1 MPTDHEIDVKNLKYE
16 MEIFYEKVGL
26 DLQYHDKGGEA
37 KTLHW
42 SDPEN
47 KKNQYHM
54 DSITSE
60 YFTTLEAVKALQLVN
75 AVLEKI
81 TEGKIFYE
89 SKKCLNC
96 GKPSKDREFCSEN
109 CLNEHLSKLGTPEEI
124 KRLQE
129 IGNNKETSSL

>member
-1 MPTDHEIDVKNLKYE
+1 
-16 MEIFYEKVGL
+16 MENFYDKVGL
-26 DLQYHDKGGEA
+26 DLQFHDKGGEA

-47 KKNQYHM
+47 KKNRYHM

-60 YFTTLEAVKALQLVN
+60 YFTTLEAVKALQVVN
-75 AVLEKI
+75 AVLDKI

-96 GKPSKDREFCSEN
+96 GNPSKDREFCSEK

-124 KRLQE
+124 ERLNK
-129 IGNNKETSSL
+129 IANNSEDSSL